1 MKQVKFTRK
10 YWKELIVE
18 LAGILHLRIMW
29 NYAIYSKFIEICA
42 QQEKLPLKI
51 HIQLVFSKCVK
62 PCLSLMMKE
71 LESLIKRLTRVT
83 PSVDKIV
90 DLVNP
95 DGIPTR
101 SLDTINKIKTIKK

>member
-1 MKQVKFTRK
+1 
-10 YWKELIVE
+10 
-18 LAGILHLRIMW
+18 
-29 NYAIYSKFIEICA
+29 
-42 QQEKLPLKI
+42 
-51 HIQLVFSKCVK
+51 
-62 PCLSLMMKE
+62 MMKE

-101 SLDTINKIKTIKK
+101 SLDTINKIKTVKLTSDGISTTSLYTINKIKNS